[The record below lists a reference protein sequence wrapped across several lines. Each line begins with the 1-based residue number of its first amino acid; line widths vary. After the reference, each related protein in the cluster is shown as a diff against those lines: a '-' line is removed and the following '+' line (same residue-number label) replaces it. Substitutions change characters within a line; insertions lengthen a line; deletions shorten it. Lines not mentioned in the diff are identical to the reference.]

1 MLCTEGLKEELEGTS
16 QRLDRAHNQQEQH
29 HKENKETILTDKQQR
44 CHQVFKTLNYEEQ
57 KDINPRPAE
66 GTCQWALQS
75 PEYIRWSESCD
86 NDLLWVSAD
95 PGCGK
100 SVLAKSIIDNYLE
113 APSSAVTT
121 CYFFFKENDEQNNLA
136 SALCAILHQVFSQQ
150 PHLVQH
156 AMPSWEKN
164 GKMLQQEVNELWRIF
179 MAATSAQAAS
189 KTICILDALDECRE
203 YDQNWLVNKLK
214 DFHSQQCSPTQ
225 DNWLKFLVTSRPYD
239 DIQDNFRATTNLF
252 PEIHLKGEEE
262 NDQIHEEINV
272 VVKIKVKEVAE
283 SAQLSSFDHQ
293 RLEKELLRMKHRTYL
308 WLKLA
313 IDDIRI
319 TFKNSLQ
326 PAEELIQQIPNSV
339 NAAYE
344 KILSRVSREPKQVKA
359 VRKIL
364 QIIVAAR
371 RPLTTQEMAMALNI
385 AIYPQ
390 PHAAKA
396 PRDQIDLGEKIR
408 QLCGLFVFINNSKIY
423 LIHQTAR
430 EFLITEKIERPE
442 SIEWRQ
448 SVNLG
453 DAHLALSEICMNYL
467 YWKVCQ
473 TDYGQMSEDEEAR
486 LISGEL
492 SDYSAK
498 YWIDHLR
505 CARDPNIELLQLA
518 GNLSGKE
525 NLSIWARFSGSCM
538 WIEVDEP
545 LPFFWVARWGL
556 VDVADLLLK
565 DSNIKITEEIMQ
577 KAAAHKSE
585 KNTVMKLI
593 LDRRGD
599 QIKITDKVLQEA
611 AANPYGSSIME
622 LLLDRKGDQ
631 IKITNRIL
639 RAAAR
644 NSGNGFSIMKLL
656 LDRRRDQIKITD
668 RILQA
673 AAANMWDGDK
683 ILELLLDRGC
693 GLRITSRGIYAA
705 LADSVWA
712 EDIIRLL
719 RPRSSEVKKIIQRT
733 QNNQGYHAGR
743 AGKWNKWVGQHKI
756 SKRARN
762 KNK

>member
-1 MLCTEGLKEELEGTS
+1 MLCTEGLKEELESTS
-16 QRLDRAHNQQEQH
+16 QRLDRAYNQQEQY
-29 HKENKETILTDKQQR
+29 HKENRESILTDKQQR
-44 CHQVFKTLNYEEQ
+44 CHRVFKTLNYEEQ

-75 PEYIRWSESCD
+75 PECIRWSKSCD
-86 NDLLWVSAD
+86 NGLLWVSAD

-100 SVLAKSIIDNYLE
+100 SVLARSIIDNYLE
-113 APSSAVTT
+113 APSLAVTT

-136 SALCAILHQVFSQQ
+136 SALCAILHQIFSQQ

-164 GKMLQQEVNELWRIF
+164 GNMLQQDVNELWRIF

-203 YDQNWLVNKLK
+203 DDRKLLVNKLK
-214 DFHSQQCSPTQ
+214 DFHSQPCSPTQ
-225 DNWLKFLVTSRPYD
+225 DIWLKFLVTSRPYD
-239 DIQDNFRATTNLF
+239 DIQDDFRAMTNLY
-252 PEIHLKGEEE
+252 IHLKGEEE

-272 VVKIKVKEVAE
+272 VVKIKAKEVAE
-283 SAQLSSFDHQ
+283 SAQLSSVDHQ
-293 RLEKELLRMKHRTYL
+293 RLEKELLQMKHRTYL

-319 TFKNSLQ
+319 TFTNSLQ
-326 PAEELIQQIPNSV
+326 PAEEIIQQIPNSV

-344 KILSRVSREPKQVKA
+344 KILSRVSKEPRQVKT

-371 RPLTTQEMAMALNI
+371 RPLTTQEMATALNI

-396 PRDQIDLGEKIR
+396 PMDPINLGRKVR
-408 QLCGLFVFINNSKIY
+408 RLCGLFVFINNSKIY

-448 SVNLG
+448 SMNLG

-473 TDYGQMSEDEEAR
+473 TDYGQMSKDEEAR

-498 YWIDHLR
+498 HWIDHLR
-505 CARDPNIELLQLA
+505 SARDPNIELLRLA

-538 WIEVDEP
+538 WIDVDEP

-577 KAAAHKSE
+577 KAAAHKSG

-599 QIKITDKVLQEA
+599 QIKITDEVLQKA
-611 AANPYGSSIME
+611 AANPHGASIME
-622 LLLDRKGDQ
+622 LLLDRRGDQIEITDRILQAAARNSWNGFSIMKLLLNQRGDQ

-639 RAAAR
+639 RAAA
-644 NSGNGFSIMKLL
+644 
-656 LDRRRDQIKITD
+656 
-668 RILQA
+668 
-673 AAANMWDGDK
+673 ANMWDGVS
-683 ILELLLDRGC
+683 IIELLLDRGC
-693 GLRITSRGIYAA
+693 GLRITSRGIYAVA
-705 LADSVWA
+705 RSVRGG
-712 EDIIRLL
+712 DIMRLL
-719 RPRSSEVKKIIQRT
+719 YPRSSIAKKFVQQT
-733 QNNQGYHAGR
+733 LNNYRYHASR

-756 SKRARN
+756 SKRARK
-762 KNK
+762 KNN